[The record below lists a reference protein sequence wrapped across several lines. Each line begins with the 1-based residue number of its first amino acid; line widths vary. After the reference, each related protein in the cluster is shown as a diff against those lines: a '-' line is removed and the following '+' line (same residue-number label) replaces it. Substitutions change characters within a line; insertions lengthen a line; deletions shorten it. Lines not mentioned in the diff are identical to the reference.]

1 MLKESQGTMIQT
13 WFTFI
18 LFTLTC
24 FSMFV
29 SFKHMFWL
37 TYDIYNDLSK
47 CISIFNIKKNQLLTV
62 DSNANALITRAY
74 TTFSVG
80 VRYMSGF

>member
-1 MLKESQGTMIQT
+1 
-13 WFTFI
+13 
-18 LFTLTC
+18 
-24 FSMFV
+24 
-29 SFKHMFWL
+29 MFWL

-47 CISIFNIKKNQLLTV
+47 CISIFNIKKKQLLTV

>member
-1 MLKESQGTMIQT
+1 MDS
-13 WFTFI
+13 
-18 LFTLTC
+18 
-24 FSMFV
+24 
-29 SFKHMFWL
+29 SFKYMFCL

-47 CISIFNIKKNQLLTV
+47 CIYILNIRKQLLTV

-80 VRYMSGF
+80 VRYMSGFENHFPY